1 MKEGARLIPVS
12 EATVVASSS
21 TFVKETEPAAEIL
34 VAVDAIGIGNGGVV
48 ALVAFVIKHK
58 A

>member
-1 MKEGARLIPVS
+1 MKEGARLILYGISSEP

-34 VAVDAIGIGNGGVV
+34 VAVVTLNR
-48 ALVAFVIKHK
+48 
-58 A
+58 

>member
-21 TFVKETEPAAEIL
+21 DPAAEIL
-34 VAVDAIGIGNGGVV
+34 VAVVTLNR
-48 ALVAFVIKHK
+48 
-58 A
+58 